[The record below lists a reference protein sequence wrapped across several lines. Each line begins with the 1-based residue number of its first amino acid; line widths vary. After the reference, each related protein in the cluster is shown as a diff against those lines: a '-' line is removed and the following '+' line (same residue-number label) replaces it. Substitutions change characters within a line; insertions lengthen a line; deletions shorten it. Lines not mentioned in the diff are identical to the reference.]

1 MSDEYKFGLSDLE
14 VGDDLNVEMDN
25 ERYQDQANPAPPA
38 AGKYLANMVTLVS
51 KTTREG
57 KQVSEDGFP
66 IFTLQTIE
74 IIDGLGEGV
83 TRKVAIFHDI
93 KTKPFDRYGEVV
105 SGLGDLTRSL
115 GTENWRGLDPSD
127 PNSGISR
134 LKEAFETKV
143 PFAAQYD
150 WGVYD
155 GDFIKAALEQLSIP
169 SDKDDRSDD
178 DKKIVNAIYK
188 AGRVTGMR
196 FFPFN
201 EKTGRFSHVLVRDN
215 VTMKNPVTNA
225 NVVIEGD
232 RRALE
237 ARLQITKFIPAGD
250 VTGGRVVFGPS
261 KVRPAALAA

>member
-1 MSDEYKFGLSDLE
+1 MSDEYKFGLSDLA

-38 AGKYLANMVTLVS
+38 AGKYLANMVTLVTK
-51 KTTREG
+51 KTRDGE
-57 KQVSEDGFP
+57 QVMESGYP

-74 IIDGLGEGV
+74 IIDGLGDGV

-93 KTKPFDRYGEVV
+93 KTKPFDRFGEVV

-115 GTENWRGLDPSD
+115 GTENWRGLDPED

-134 LKEAFETKV
+134 LKEAFESKV

-155 GDFIKAALEQLSIP
+155 GDFIKAALEQLGIP
-169 SDKDDRSDD
+169 SSSADRDD
-178 DKKIVNAIYK
+178 DQKKIVNAIYK

-196 FFPFN
+196 FFPYN
-201 EKTGRFSHVLVRDN
+201 EKTGRFSHVLVRSN
-215 VTMKNPVTNA
+215 VTLKNPVTNA
-225 NVVIEGD
+225 NVVIEGE

-237 ARLQITKFIPAGD
+237 ARLQITKFIPAGE
-250 VTGGRVVFGPS
+250 VQGGRVVFGPA
-261 KVRPAALAA
+261 KTKPVAVAA